1 MRWNAR
7 KTQGGVAV
15 AAVEKAAEK
24 AKLAKVAG
32 GEDVPGLRKHGDTYF
47 GTPNGQ
53 QLRSLKGAERW
64 LGLAAT
70 PPAVSASNSAS
81 SSASTS
87 ASTSTVAKATSVAKA
102 TKAAQAAKPAP
113 DKAAAARL
121 RERTSAALLGTLAD
135 YS

>member
-24 AKLAKVAG
+24 AKTAKVAG

-87 ASTSTVAKATSVAKA
+87 TVAKATSVAKA
-102 TKAAQAAKPAP
+102 TKAAKPAP

-135 YS
+135 YP

>member
-87 ASTSTVAKATSVAKA
+87 TVAKATSVAKA

-135 YS
+135 YP

>member
-1 MRWNAR
+1 M
-7 KTQGGVAV
+7 

-87 ASTSTVAKATSVAKA
+87 TVAKATSVAKA

-135 YS
+135 YP